1 MLVWILMLPPATS
14 KNSSPHTS
22 NTPDIEKKKIDS
34 KTVPLLIKTMLYF
47 TVSEL
52 ILYSKEGK
60 FIG

>member
-1 MLVWILMLPPATS
+1 MLPPATS